1 MNTIKLNIGLEN
13 NPKSFT
19 EVSKNTNWMLCFGL
33 FESRE
38 EVGEYEGKPERT
50 AVIKLT
56 NDVDSESTVI
66 EFVEYLT
73 TIFIQDCI
81 AVKINDVGYLVYNP
95 EYKGEKFEFNNEYF
109 IEP

>member
-13 NPKSFT
+13 NPYSHREISSYLQLT
-19 EVSKNTNWMLCFGL
+19 CGIEIL
-33 FESRE
+33 SRE
-38 EVGEYEGKPERT
+38 EVGEYNGESERT
-50 AVIKLT
+50 LVSLNHSHDDVEITLETVKLMT
-56 NDVDSESTVI
+56 ELFT
-66 EFVEYLT
+66 
-73 TIFIQDCI
+73 QDCI

>member
-13 NPKSFT
+13 NPYEFADVLTFVNELAILNSFRQ
-19 EVSKNTNWMLCFGL
+19 EL
-33 FESRE
+33 
-38 EVGEYEGKPERT
+38 GEYNGEPERT
-50 AVIKLT
+50 FVASLYSEHAEERILKRIELLT
-56 NDVDSESTVI
+56 IAFT
-66 EFVEYLT
+66 
-73 TIFIQDCI
+73 QDCI

>member
-13 NPKSFT
+13 NPYEFADVLTFVNELATLNSFRQ
-19 EVSKNTNWMLCFGL
+19 
-33 FESRE
+33 ES
-38 EVGEYEGKPERT
+38 GEYNGEPERT
-50 AVIKLT
+50 FVASLYSKHTEERILKQIELLT
-56 NDVDSESTVI
+56 IAFT
-66 EFVEYLT
+66 
-73 TIFIQDCI
+73 QDCI

>member
-13 NPKSFT
+13 NPYEFADVLTFVNELATLHSFR
-19 EVSKNTNWMLCFGL
+19 K
-33 FESRE
+33 
-38 EVGEYEGKPERT
+38 EVGEYNGELERT
-50 AVIKLT
+50 FVSSLFSEYSEERILKQIELLT
-56 NDVDSESTVI
+56 IAFT
-66 EFVEYLT
+66 
-73 TIFIQDCI
+73 QDCI

>member
-13 NPKSFT
+13 NPYTYQKVVELIDWTYGKS
-19 EVSKNTNWMLCFGL
+19 KI
-33 FESRE
+33 SRQQT
-38 EVGEYEGKPERT
+38 GEYNGEPERT
-50 AVIKLT
+50 AVFLT
-56 NDVDSESTVI
+56 ESSYNVNKI
-66 EFVEYLT
+66 LRAVEVLT
-73 TIFIQDCI
+73 EIFTQECI